1 MEVRVRNQT
10 EAFYRSLKESGAHS
24 KPPPLPDSSA
34 DYTERIKHWCSES
47 SQYQEDLYD
56 WEGFLA
62 WRQSRSGAK
71 LPPSEQP
78 RGTSRLGLS
87 ADFID
92 FRQQQLK
99 VDSTWVSCWQRL
111 VRYYEQRAQEC
122 SSEKG
127 LEFVLDTVAEGR
139 KYVKLAQQTACLAA
153 TRLEQTKQDYESDLK
168 PTDLRAEDMVIKE
181 PSVQKL
187 PPSPPESPSKSPQSL
202 TKDHQKR
209 TPGKTSKGIAKIKRQ
224 KPAKRIKNPTEAQT
238 TKLLAAAS
246 STSPSLS
253 EPDRIEYTPNC
264 SEPASSSI
272 LVEPD
277 LPIHEAE
284 SASNT
289 DLSKKQAEDPLQNT
303 VTNPEIHP
311 FPRNQCLRERPTDL
325 ALAKMSSSQ
334 IGLARG
340 LARNKPSA
348 HTSLRTCKPLHCSL
362 QRLHLS
368 TTQAILPTEAFPPPH
383 QLRPHRPHHTVID
396 PMPRSSRN
404 GQTRLSRPGHFSPL
418 MQHPSE
424 GAKDSKR
431 RPQSR
436 STPCPSNPNLPTL
449 HDHRSVHSP
458 TAKFK
463 EPSFDLASPPSSLWA
478 MSITRHGLQGI
489 SCTVPILE

>member
-34 DYTERIKHWCSES
+34 DYIESIKHWCSES

-56 WEGFLA
+56 WEDFLA

-311 FPRNQCLRERPTDL
+311 FPRNQCLRERTNRSSTGKDVVQSDRIGKRTGKKQAISTHIVTDLQAASLLSAAASSQHHPSNPPNGGISSSPPTTTTPSSSHCHRPNAQKLKKRSDSTLKTRPLLPTD
-325 ALAKMSSSQ
+325 A
-334 IGLARG
+334 
-340 LARNKPSA
+340 
-348 HTSLRTCKPLHCSL
+348 TSLRRSERLKEKTKVSL
-362 QRLHLS
+362 N
-368 TTQAILPTEAFPPPH
+368 T
-383 QLRPHRPHHTVID
+383 
-396 PMPRSSRN
+396 MPQQPKSAHP
-404 GQTRLSRPGHFSPL
+404 SRP
-418 MQHPSE
+418 
-424 GAKDSKR
+424 SKR
-431 RPQSR
+431 TQ
-436 STPCPSNPNLPTL
+436 PN
-449 HDHRSVHSP
+449 R
-458 TAKFK
+458 K
-463 EPSFDLASPPSSLWA
+463 
-478 MSITRHGLQGI
+478 IQGALI
-489 SCTVPILE
+489 